1 MQSRESGSWG
11 CTSEQCLDQVSSS
24 WVHPSEVK
32 AEISFLNS
40 DVAPVQCKNELC
52 FMLLLLQ
59 ALHFDIVCIDFC
71 GVCVEVF
78 LCLLLTVAAS
88 VKNNFLVDSE
98 LLSSAHLDI

>member
-32 AEISFLNS
+32 AEISFFNS
-40 DVAPVQCKNELC
+40 DVAPVQCKNELY

-59 ALHFDIVCIDFC
+59 ALHFDSVYRLLWRVCRSLFVSAFNSGCFC
-71 GVCVEVF
+71 
-78 LCLLLTVAAS
+78 
-88 VKNNFLVDSE
+88 
-98 LLSSAHLDI
+98 